1 MPKSKAGPPNI
12 REAPRVYVKDNAIG
26 LLMHS
31 VLARERLVI
40 LDSPFTVSGQESCK
54 VSFTYNGHVFAGK
67 QIFNP
72 GGGPLSPP
80 NAGLPMGLHYPLTPS
95 GAGCDGPCA
104 TAAQPG
110 ALDDDFFDQGKPRP
124 PVPFSISSFNP
135 LEEFAVDQLA
145 ALLNF
150 TGEAASNHT
159 PRPTKGRQGRHAR
172 QRERRTG
179 PRMRDSCAKRYRSAW
194 LISHPR
200 RSIPRAPHLTHRPH
214 PPGQPCGAATRP
226 RAPRTTVC
234 ASVVPGRMASKV
246 TRAKGPRQQGVQ
258 RGEHT

>member
-110 ALDDDFFDQGKPRP
+110 AL
-124 PVPFSISSFNP
+124 
-135 LEEFAVDQLA
+135 E
-145 ALLNF
+145 
-150 TGEAASNHT
+150 
-159 PRPTKGRQGRHAR
+159 
-172 QRERRTG
+172 
-179 PRMRDSCAKRYRSAW
+179 
-194 LISHPR
+194 
-200 RSIPRAPHLTHRPH
+200 RSIPGPVERGAQHARSRREEPSTLSGDEGEHV
-214 PPGQPCGAATRP
+214 AAT
-226 RAPRTTVC
+226 
-234 ASVVPGRMASKV
+234 
-246 TRAKGPRQQGVQ
+246 
-258 RGEHT
+258 